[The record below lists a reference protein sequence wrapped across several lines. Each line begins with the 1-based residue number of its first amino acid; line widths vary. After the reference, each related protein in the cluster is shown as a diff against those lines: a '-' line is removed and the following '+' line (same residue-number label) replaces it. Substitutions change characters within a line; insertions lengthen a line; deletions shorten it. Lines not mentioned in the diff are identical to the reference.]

1 MLVNEHFSERSKSSR
16 SMEGVTELDQAAKA
30 SPDLKIGASDTR
42 ARFKV
47 FIPLGYYRGS
57 R

>member
-42 ARFKV
+42 ARFNV
-47 FIPLGYYRGS
+47 FIPLGYY
-57 R
+57 